1 MRTRF
6 TRLGRPGRRPPPA
19 LYADAPGDIYPRN
32 ARERELCE
40 QASRPDWLY
49 LGALVAIDAAAFWAG
64 SSAPIKY
71 TSSLPIRFTGP
82 IMIGL
87 AWGATVGGA
96 WLALPKCSPEWVV
109 ESPREGRIRE
119 SWPLAL
125 SFALLAGTTAPIIN
139 AIAFGNCTYQCGNGS
154 LPLAWSTF
162 EREMHV
168 VAAGIAGA
176 GGALLPYLIPP
187 RTWAAA
193 HELDRLRFGAD
204 AHGGGFVS
212 YSATF

>member
-1 MRTRF
+1 LDT
-6 TRLGRPGRRPPPA
+6 LPPAPPA

-32 ARERELCE
+32 SRERDLCAE
-40 QASRPDWLY
+40 ASHPDWLY
-49 LGALVAIDAAAFWAG
+49 LGALVAIDVGAFWAG

-109 ESPREGRIRE
+109 ESPREGRVRE

-125 SFALLAGTTAPIIN
+125 SIALLAGTTAPIVN
-139 AIAFGNCTYQCGNGS
+139 AIAFGNCTYFPKCGNGS

-168 VAAGIAGA
+168 VAAGLAGA
-176 GGALLPYLIPP
+176 GGALLPYLVPP

-193 HELDRLRFGAD
+193 HELDRIRFGTDGRGAFV
-204 AHGGGFVS
+204 GFS
-212 YSATF
+212 TPF

>member
-1 MRTRF
+1 LDTPASPPS
-6 TRLGRPGRRPPPA
+6 LASPPA
-19 LYADAPGDIYPRN
+19 LYADAPGDIYPRDP
-32 ARERELCE
+32 RERDLCAK
-40 QASRPDWLY
+40 ASHPDWLY
-49 LGALVAIDAAAFWAG
+49 LGALVAIDAGAFWAG
-64 SSAPIKY
+64 SSEPIKY

-109 ESPREGRIRE
+109 ESPREGRVRE
-119 SWPLAL
+119 TWPLAL
-125 SFALLAGTTAPIIN
+125 SLALLAGTTAPIVN
-139 AIAFGNCTYQCGNGS
+139 AIAFGNCTYGPKCGNGS

-168 VAAGIAGA
+168 VAAGLAGA

-187 RTWAAA
+187 RTLAAA
-193 HELDRLRFGAD
+193 RELDRIRFGAD
-204 AHGGGFVS
+204 GRGAFVA
-212 YSATF
+212 YTTTF